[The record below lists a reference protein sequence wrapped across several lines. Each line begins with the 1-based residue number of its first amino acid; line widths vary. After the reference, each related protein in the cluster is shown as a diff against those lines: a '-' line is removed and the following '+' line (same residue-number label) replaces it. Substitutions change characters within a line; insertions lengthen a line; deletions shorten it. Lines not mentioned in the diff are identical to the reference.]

1 MNKSTGKKRIC
12 VIAVVFYVLAVIMLG
27 LACYF
32 GNDAL
37 QYVKEYAEGY
47 GMSVSSMAKDAFG
60 YIMQAALPYVVYA
73 IICFGFG
80 LVLSKLHALK
90 AMLMADDT
98 EAVAEAAVAA
108 TEEAVIEAEEAVEA
122 AEESVEAAEEAVIEM
137 EEVVEETEEAAA
149 EAIEETEEAAAEAI
163 EETEEAAAEAALET
177 IEEAEPKEE

>member
-12 VIAVVFYVLAVIMLG
+12 VIAIVFYVLAVIMLG

-47 GMSVSSMAKDAFG
+47 GMSVSAMAKDAFG

-90 AMLMADDT
+90 AMLMADDA

-108 TEEAVIEAEEAVEA
+108 AEEAV
-122 AEESVEAAEEAVIEM
+122 SEAV
-137 EEVVEETEEAAA
+137 TES
-149 EAIEETEEAAAEAI
+149 
-163 EETEEAAAEAALET
+163 
-177 IEEAEPKEE
+177 